1 MDLARQIRSAIIA
14 CQPLDS
20 KFEEVDFII
29 LTNMI
34 LSVLSRNKL
43 ITAEQCLEWQ
53 LPIPKAALV
62 IKLDLYERLWDLLE
76 GVDDDPTDGFPLECS
91 NREEEE

>member
-14 CQPLDS
+14 CQPVGS
-20 KFEEVDFII
+20 TAEEIDFII

-34 LSVLSRNKL
+34 LSVLSRNGM
-43 ITAEQCLEWQ
+43 ITPEQCLTWQ
-53 LPIPKAALV
+53 LPLPEGGLV

-76 GVDDDPTDGFPLECS
+76 DGDLDPNEFRANLS
-91 NREEEE
+91 ANREE

>member
-14 CQPLDS
+14 CQPIDS
-20 KFEEVDFII
+20 TFEEVDFVI

-53 LPIPKAALV
+53 LPMPENGLI

-76 GVDDDPTDGFPLECS
+76 GVDPDPNLKMPVTAS
-91 NREEEE
+91 NREEEN